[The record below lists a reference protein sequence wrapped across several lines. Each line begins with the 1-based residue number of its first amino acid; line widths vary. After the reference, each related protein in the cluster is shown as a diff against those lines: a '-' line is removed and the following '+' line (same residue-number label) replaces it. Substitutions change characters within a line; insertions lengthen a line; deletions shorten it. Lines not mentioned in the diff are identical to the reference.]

1 MDADEKAELLRTHA
15 DTGCERI
22 RSTRGAP
29 ALWIFV
35 ALLVWILNFACA
47 ESLWARQGPPP
58 PPPPPRGRPGPPR
71 LDSRSIADRIQRIR
85 RHLEDIKPKDQDCE
99 MLLAVARR
107 NLDKAEEKAHAN
119 DLLVA
124 DRLVAASDA
133 FMHAAEHP
141 LHLEEGPKGPRPGA
155 EEIASHLQRVYFR
168 LQQADYFARTSG
180 DENAKQLPGLARNF
194 YERAL
199 QAYDKQNWLEAEECA
214 RSADD
219 TIRGLEN
226 LAQSASPPPPRP
238 R

>member
-1 MDADEKAELLRTHA
+1 MGADEKAELLCTHA
-15 DTGCERI
+15 DTGCERT
-22 RSTRGAP
+22 RSMRGAP

-35 ALLVWILNFACA
+35 VLLVWILTFAWA
-47 ESLWARQGPPP
+47 ESLWARQGQPPP
-58 PPPPPRGRPGPPR
+58 PPPHGRPGPPR
-71 LDSRSIADRIQRIR
+71 LDSRAIADHIQKVR

-99 MLLAVARR
+99 MLLALARR
-107 NLDKAEEKAHAN
+107 TLDKAEDKAHAN

-133 FMHAAEHP
+133 FIHAAEHP

-155 EEIASHLQRVYFR
+155 EEIATHLQRVYFR
-168 LQQADYFARTSG
+168 LQQADYFAQASG
-180 DENAKQLPGLARNF
+180 DENAKQLPGLARKF